1 MPFKSYCQT
10 LDSLTIEQIN
20 QELLKGIKARKEVKI
35 LKNIVKV
42 DSIQLSLYKDRI
54 VPNLQ
59 DGITKSK
66 VEIIRLD
73 TELFKAKK
81 RLTFYQYT
89 TGGLSLV
96 SLILLLLL

>member
-1 MPFKSYCQT
+1 MPLSGYSQS
-10 LDSLTIEQIN
+10 LDSSKIDQIN
-20 QELLKGIKARKEVKI
+20 EELLKGIQARKQVVI
-35 LKNIVKV
+35 LKNIVKL
-42 DSIQLSLYKDRI
+42 DSIQLSLYKDSI

-66 VEIIRLD
+66 AEIIRLD
-73 TELFKAKK
+73 TELIKAKK

-89 TGGLSLV
+89 TGGLSLA